1 MMKKKLFSGFIASM
15 FSISILS
22 SIFIHTSM
30 VQAIELTN
38 DNSSITTSTEET
50 SDIITL
56 STTHPTET
64 TITTIKTTIVTTAPQ
79 KIDEKNTALEKLAI
93 KERRLV
99 GKFERERAV
108 LLGELDSDA
117 TRLTINDVQ
126 NIIDNSDSFNEI
138 WQKLKEAQPYPDY
151 YGGSGITNIE
161 YWFDDRGEQKIMLI
175 KPQED
180 ILYVNCTEDGTVNEW
195 EMLYTTDNQIDYAK
209 AQTLLVNTYLIYNDI
224 DDNIVTTQTTKP
236 VTLVTTTT
244 TTNNLL
250 TEEQN
255 KALEELAIKERQ
267 LVGKFE
273 RERAV
278 LYGEIKADAAR
289 LSIDEVKN
297 IIDNSDSFNEIW
309 QKLKEAQPYP
319 DYYGGSGITNIEYWF
334 DDRGEQKIM
343 LIKPQEDI
351 LYVNCTED
359 GTVKDW
365 DKIYSKGNNVDFIQ
379 YQSIMIDSFIIYND
393 ITLKNP
399 LISVEDILLLSK
411 KHDELSWSDFENY
424 DYSDI
429 GDGSY
434 IWEFNIKDS
443 SSKLLIGGKDFR
455 EKPDYIILSMRTG
468 VEVDVR
474 KDDLTPWFYDD
485 SSSIKGDT
493 NCDGTVDM
501 ADAVLI
507 MQALANPNKY
517 GINGTADHHLTE
529 QGKLNGDMDGDG
541 LTVGDAQEIQKE
553 LLGLKLNNFIQI

>member
-1 MMKKKLFSGFIASM
+1 
-15 FSISILS
+15 
-22 SIFIHTSM
+22 M

-50 SDIITL
+50 SDKITL

-64 TITTIKTTIVTTAPQ
+64 TITTIKTTTVTTAPQ
-79 KIDEKNTALEKLAI
+79 KFDEKNTALEKLAI

-151 YGGSGITNIE
+151 YGGSGITN
-161 YWFDDRGEQKIMLI
+161 
-175 KPQED
+175 
-180 ILYVNCTEDGTVNEW
+180 V
-195 EMLYTTDNQIDYAK
+195 
-209 AQTLLVNTYLIYNDI
+209 
-224 DDNIVTTQTTKP
+224 
-236 VTLVTTTT
+236 
-244 TTNNLL
+244 
-250 TEEQN
+250 
-255 KALEELAIKERQ
+255 
-267 LVGKFE
+267 
-273 RERAV
+273 
-278 LYGEIKADAAR
+278 
-289 LSIDEVKN
+289 
-297 IIDNSDSFNEIW
+297 
-309 QKLKEAQPYP
+309 
-319 DYYGGSGITNIEYWF
+319 EYWF

-493 NCDGTVDM
+493 NCDGTV
-501 ADAVLI
+501 VNGI
-507 MQALANPNKY
+507 IKRTESANKS
-517 GINGTADHHLTE
+517 
-529 QGKLNGDMDGDG
+529 
-541 LTVGDAQEIQKE
+541 IQ
-553 LLGLKLNNFIQI
+553 

>member
-50 SDIITL
+50 SDKITL

-64 TITTIKTTIVTTAPQ
+64 TITTIKTTIVTTAPP

-289 LSIDEVKN
+289 LSLDEVKI
-297 IIDNSDSFNEIW
+297 IIDNSDSFNEIL
-309 QKLKEAQPYP
+309 QKLTEAQPYP

-334 DDRGEQKIM
+334 DNRGEQKIM

-351 LYVNCTED
+351 LYVNCSEN

-365 DKIYSKGNNVDFIQ
+365 DEMYSKGNNVDFIQ

-393 ITLKNP
+393 ITLQNP
-399 LISVEDILLLSK
+399 LISVEDIILLSE
-411 KHDELSWSDFENY
+411 KHDELSWNDFEKY

-429 GDGSY
+429 GNGSH
-434 IWEFNIKDS
+434 IWEFNIIDS
-443 SSKLLIGGKDFR
+443 SSKLLIGGRDFS
-455 EKPDYIILSMRTG
+455 EKPDYIILSMMTG

-474 KDDLTPWFYDD
+474 KEDLTPWCYDD
-485 SSSIKGDT
+485 SSSINGDT

-501 ADAVLI
+501 ADVVLI

-517 GINGTADHHLTE
+517 GIDGTAEHHLTR
-529 QGKLNGDMDGDG
+529 QGKLNGDMNGDG

>member
-126 NIIDNSDSFNEI
+126 
-138 WQKLKEAQPYPDY
+138 
-151 YGGSGITNIE
+151 
-161 YWFDDRGEQKIMLI
+161 
-175 KPQED
+175 
-180 ILYVNCTEDGTVNEW
+180 
-195 EMLYTTDNQIDYAK
+195 
-209 AQTLLVNTYLIYNDI
+209 
-224 DDNIVTTQTTKP
+224 
-236 VTLVTTTT
+236 
-244 TTNNLL
+244 
-250 TEEQN
+250 
-255 KALEELAIKERQ
+255 
-267 LVGKFE
+267 
-273 RERAV
+273 
-278 LYGEIKADAAR
+278 
-289 LSIDEVKN
+289 N

>member
-1 MMKKKLFSGFIASM
+1 MRIMMKKKLFSGFIASM

-50 SDIITL
+50 SDKITL

-64 TITTIKTTIVTTAPQ
+64 TITTIKTTTVTTAP
-79 KIDEKNTALEKLAI
+79 KKFDEKNTALEKLAI

-209 AQTLLVNTYLIYNDI
+209 AQILLVNTYLIYNDI

-553 LLGLKLNNFIQI
+553 LLGLK

>member
-50 SDIITL
+50 SDKITL

-64 TITTIKTTIVTTAPQ
+64 TITTIKTTTVTTAP
-79 KIDEKNTALEKLAI
+79 KKFDEKNTALEKLAI

-209 AQTLLVNTYLIYNDI
+209 AQILLVNTYLIYNDI

-553 LLGLKLNNFIQI
+553 LLGLK

>member
-1 MMKKKLFSGFIASM
+1 MKKKLFSGFIASM

-50 SDIITL
+50 SDKITL

-64 TITTIKTTIVTTAPQ
+64 TITTIKTTTVTTAP
-79 KIDEKNTALEKLAI
+79 KKFDEKNTALEKLAI

-209 AQTLLVNTYLIYNDI
+209 AQILLVNTYLIYNDI

-553 LLGLKLNNFIQI
+553 LLGLK

>member
-50 SDIITL
+50 SDKITL

-64 TITTIKTTIVTTAPQ
+64 TITTIKTTTVTTAP
-79 KIDEKNTALEKLAI
+79 KKFDEKNTALEKLAI

-126 NIIDNSDSFNEI
+126 
-138 WQKLKEAQPYPDY
+138 
-151 YGGSGITNIE
+151 
-161 YWFDDRGEQKIMLI
+161 
-175 KPQED
+175 
-180 ILYVNCTEDGTVNEW
+180 
-195 EMLYTTDNQIDYAK
+195 
-209 AQTLLVNTYLIYNDI
+209 
-224 DDNIVTTQTTKP
+224 
-236 VTLVTTTT
+236 
-244 TTNNLL
+244 
-250 TEEQN
+250 
-255 KALEELAIKERQ
+255 
-267 LVGKFE
+267 
-273 RERAV
+273 
-278 LYGEIKADAAR
+278 
-289 LSIDEVKN
+289 N

-553 LLGLKLNNFIQI
+553 LLGLK